1 MCAIIAG
8 NYFRQTGETKPL
20 KMREAEFLILG
31 RGLAGTCLALRLA
44 MQGRSFRILASAQ
57 TASASSKAAGLMNP
71 VTGRRMALTWN
82 FAEVWPEAVNFYA
95 EAYLLLTG
103 KPGSFLQKRKI
114 RKVLHST
121 EEMNFLEAKSAWAGY
136 GDLVKITPADPES
149 SIHQQQCGWAEI
161 DAGYRLDVPVFLR
174 LALEYFQQKNQV
186 IEAEFFPEMLHPS
199 EAGWEIDGRNY
210 AFVILCLGLGCP
222 WIGPDLWAVKG
233 QVFVLRGLPDWG
245 SEVRKTEHF
254 LIPVDDNL
262 VLAGSTYER
271 EFDHLLPDSR
281 GLEIILDS
289 LKPEI
294 KAKVQIETSW
304 AGLRPTS
311 KDRRPVIQEVQPQLY
326 AINGLGTKG
335 VSLAPFAAGQ
345 LLSILPASLESTH

>member
-1 MCAIIAG
+1 M
-8 NYFRQTGETKPL
+8 T
-20 KMREAEFLILG
+20 EAEFLILG

-44 MQGRSFRILASAQ
+44 MQGRSFRILASSQ
-57 TASASSKAAGLMNP
+57 TNSASLKAAGLMNP

-82 FAEVWPEAVNFYA
+82 FAEVWHEAVNFYA

-114 RKVLHST
+114 KKALHST
-121 EEMNFLEAKSAWAGY
+121 EEMNFLEAKSAWAGF
-136 GDLVKITPADPES
+136 GNLVKIMPANPES

-161 DAGYRLDVPVFLR
+161 DAGHRLDVPVFLS

-186 IEAEFFPEMLHPS
+186 IETEFFPEMLHPS
-199 EAGWEIDGRNY
+199 EAGWEIDGKNY
-210 AFVILCLGLGCP
+210 AFVISCLGLGCP

-233 QVFVLRGLPDWG
+233 QLFVLKGLPSWG

-254 LIPVDDNL
+254 LIPLDEKQ

-271 EFDHLLPDSR
+271 EFDHLLPDDQ
-281 GLEIILDS
+281 GLELILDG
-289 LKPEI
+289 LKPEV
-294 KAKVQIETSW
+294 KAKLQVETSW

-311 KDRRPVIQEVQPQLY
+311 KDRRPIIQNILPQLY
-326 AINGLGTKG
+326 AVNGLGTKG
-335 VSLAPFAAGQ
+335 VSLAPFAAGE
-345 LLSILPASLESTH
+345 LLSMLPSSPESGH